1 MKHLLY
7 FVTGF
12 WVMLLGLVAVIS
24 ICYLILLFD
33 LQTLA
38 KIIAG
43 IILTGIII
51 GLLVQSYIYGKD
63 LLTTDNSVV
72 KDAESILNH
81 KVEAIINEK

>member
-1 MKHLLY
+1 
-7 FVTGF
+7 
-12 WVMLLGLVAVIS
+12 MLLGLVAVIS

>member
-1 MKHLLY
+1 
-7 FVTGF
+7 
-12 WVMLLGLVAVIS
+12 MLLGLVGVIS